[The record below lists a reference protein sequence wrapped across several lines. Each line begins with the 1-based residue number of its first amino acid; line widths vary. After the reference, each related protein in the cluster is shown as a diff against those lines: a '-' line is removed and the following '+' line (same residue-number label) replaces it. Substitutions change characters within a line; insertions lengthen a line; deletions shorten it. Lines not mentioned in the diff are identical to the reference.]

1 MNPDVRKTFVQ
12 RSQIIKEIRH
22 FLDKKGFLE
31 VETPTLQTIYGG
43 AAARPFTTHHNTLN
57 MKLYLKISDELY
69 LKRLIIGGFEKVYEI
84 DKDFRNEGID
94 RNHNPEFT
102 IIEWYE
108 AYTDYNDQ
116 MKNAEQMLSTVAQKV
131 FGTTKID
138 YQGTI
143 IDFSPPWK
151 RITMIEAIK
160 EYADIDVD
168 KYDDEEIK
176 QLVTAYN
183 LQIKGDLTRGVII
196 SALFEELVEDK
207 LIQPIFVID
216 HPVEISPLTKVHRSK
231 PGLVE
236 RFEIFCCGMEI
247 GNAYSELNDPI
258 EQKNRLLEQEKNRVI
273 DEEAHP
279 MDNEFIEAMEYGMPP
294 TGGIGIGI
302 DRVAMIMINSPSIR
316 DVIFFPTMKHEE

>member
-1 MNPDVRKTFVQ
+1 
-12 RSQIIKEIRH
+12 
-22 FLDKKGFLE
+22 
-31 VETPTLQTIYGG
+31 
-43 AAARPFTTHHNTLN
+43 
-57 MKLYLKISDELY
+57 
-69 LKRLIIGGFEKVYEI
+69 
-84 DKDFRNEGID
+84 
-94 RNHNPEFT
+94 
-102 IIEWYE
+102 
-108 AYTDYNDQ
+108 

-131 FGTTKID
+131 FETAKID

-151 RITMIEAIK
+151 RITMIDAIK

-176 QLVTAYN
+176 QLVTTYN
-183 LQIKGDLTRGVII
+183 LQIKGDLTRGMII

-207 LIQPIFVID
+207 LVQPTFVID
-216 HPVEISPLTKVHRSK
+216 HPVEISPLTKIHRSK

-258 EQKNRLLEQEKNRVI
+258 DQKNRLLEQEKNRVI
-273 DEEAHP
+273 DEESHP
-279 MDNEFIEAMEYGMPP
+279 MDNDFIEAVEYGMPP

-302 DRVAMIMINSPSIR
+302 DRVIMIMTNSPSIR
-316 DVIFFPTMKHEE
+316 DVIFFPTMKPEE